1 MNTRKWIAAGWL
13 ILVALVSPACGLGDT
28 AVNPAGGDDAMTAID
43 ALWRDVPPMD
53 GMTASRQ
60 FGMPVWLKT
69 LAGPVMDAM
78 LKELGASQWEW
89 TGFTLNGPRP
99 ADVQA
104 FYTPERMA
112 RSGWRQSSAACVPMT
127 DKGVLCSFMKEAAG
141 RTTGLIVL
149 AATDDQQKETSV
161 FFLRAEGVQ
170 SAPTPLKEDQT
181 PAAAASALPTLAP
194 AQDMDGDG
202 QIDVCEIIPQSV
214 LEEAMGRALI
224 APGQPFSD
232 PALGEGCAYDFGSD
246 GSATCFAYVTLAS
259 EQQFNNALAN
269 AVRAEPVTTI
279 GDSAFLSYGP
289 DARQLWVRA
298 GGKAA
303 LVAIGD
309 RENIPAAMLFARYLI
324 EFATASA
331 GN

>member
-1 MNTRKWIAAGWL
+1 MNTRRWIAAGWL
-13 ILVALVSPACGLGDT
+13 VVLALISPACGLGDT
-28 AVNPAGGDDAMTAID
+28 AANPAGGDDAMTAVD
-43 ALWRDVPPMD
+43 ALWSDVPPMD

-69 LAGPVMDAM
+69 LASPVMDGM
-78 LKELGASQWEW
+78 LKELGASHWEW
-89 TGFTLNGPRP
+89 TGFTLNGQRP

-112 RSGWRQSSAACVPMT
+112 RSGWRQASTACMPMT
-127 DKGVLCSFMKEAAG
+127 GKGVLCSFMKEAAG
-141 RTTGLIVL
+141 RTTGLIVI
-149 AATDDQQKETSV
+149 AATDNQQKETSV

-170 SAPTPLKEDQT
+170 GAPAPLKEDWP
-181 PAAAASALPTLAP
+181 PAAAAGALPTLAP
-194 AQDMDGDG
+194 AQDTDGDG
-202 QIDVCEIIPQSV
+202 RIGVCEIIPQPV
-214 LEEAMGRALI
+214 LEEAMGRALT

-246 GSATCFAYVTLAS
+246 GSAAYFAYVTLAS

-269 AVRAEPVTTI
+269 AVWAEPVTTI

-303 LVAIGD
+303 LVAIGE
-309 RENIPAAMLFARYLI
+309 RENIPAAMLFARYLVA
-324 EFATASA
+324 FAKASA
-331 GN
+331 SN

>member
-1 MNTRKWIAAGWL
+1 MNTHRWMAIGWL
-13 ILVALVSPACGLGDT
+13 MVLALVSSACGLGDT

-43 ALWRDVPPMD
+43 ALWSDVPPMD

-69 LAGPVMDAM
+69 LASPVMDGM
-78 LKELGASQWEW
+78 LKELGASHWEW
-89 TGFTLNGPRP
+89 TGFTLNGQRP

-170 SAPTPLKEDQT
+170 SAPTPLKEDR
-181 PAAAASALPTLAP
+181 PAAAASVPPTLAP

-202 QIDVCEIIPQSV
+202 QIGVCEIIPQSV
-214 LEEAMGRALI
+214 LEEAMGCALI

-246 GSATCFAYVTLAS
+246 GSAACFAYVTLAS

-309 RENIPAAMLFARYLI
+309 RENIPAAILFARYLV
-324 EFATASA
+324 EFAKASA